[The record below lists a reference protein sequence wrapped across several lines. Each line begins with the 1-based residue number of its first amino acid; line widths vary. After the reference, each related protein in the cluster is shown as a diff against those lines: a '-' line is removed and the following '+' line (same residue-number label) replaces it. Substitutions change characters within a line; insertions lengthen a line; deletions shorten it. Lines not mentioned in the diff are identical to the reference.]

1 MAGLAGPLGVD
12 FAAADRTPR
21 PVDYGLASFFKLPDL
36 MTLFLAIC
44 LGIGLALGVGLRPFL
59 PALLI
64 GALARGDAGID
75 FGGTDL
81 SFLEDPIFLLIL
93 LIGVVALVIAERRL
107 GADKVEA
114 GPIGAAVGGI
124 ALGLG
129 ALYFAGS
136 LADDNYT
143 WWPGLIGGLACAALA
158 AATAR
163 VFFRRTRARL
173 DREAQVALPVY
184 AEAAGLVVA
193 GLSILFAPLALVA
206 LAFLAWLL
214 VGQRRREGQK
224 YAGLR
229 ILR

>member
-1 MAGLAGPLGVD
+1 
-12 FAAADRTPR
+12 
-21 PVDYGLASFFKLPDL
+21 

-44 LGIGLALGVGLRPFL
+44 LGVGLALGVGLRPFL

-75 FGGTDL
+75 FNGTDL
-81 SFLEDPIFLLIL
+81 SFLEAPVFLLVL

-107 GADKVEA
+107 GADRVEA
-114 GPIGAAVGGI
+114 GPVGAAVGGI

-129 ALYFAGS
+129 ALYFAGA
-136 LADDNYT
+136 LADDGYT
-143 WWPGLIGGLACAALA
+143 WWPGIAGGLLCAALA

-173 DREAQVALPVY
+173 DGEAQRALPVY

-193 GLSILFAPLALVA
+193 GLSVLFAPLALVA
-206 LAFLAWLL
+206 LAFLVWLL
-214 VGQRRREGQK
+214 LAQRRREGQK

-229 ILR
+229 VLR